1 MTDGV
6 GAARNRGVAPRI
18 GRAISR
24 MRCLR
29 SRSRALWRRKPTQSR
44 FTAGRTPR
52 PALAPTSSLGSGAAR
67 RRGASRGR
75 AIAAACT
82 GAALAYTGAA
92 RMAGCAGR
100 QNVRRQRQRQPK
112 RQPQCQS
119 GGIRL
124 SGRIRLSRR
133 GGLAVLAGTAGR
145 RSHRGRRGDRLRLGG
160 ERGGLGGR
168 AAASG
173 PTLVL
178 PRLKPT
184 PGLLGRLPVG
194 SNWSRCR
201 PRAED
206 GRNRFVHHQLAGHQA
221 CGNARPALLFGF
233 AFRDRAHLASP
244 VKATTFTDGYEWTE
258 FDLSPGGAE
267 AWGSS
272 HDPDARPETRVKFVK
287 LEVAC

>member
-1 MTDGV
+1 MPAVTDGV

-29 SRSRALWRRKPTQSR
+29 SRALWRRKPTQSR
-44 FTAGRTPR
+44 FTAGRTPL

-119 GGIRL
+119 GRIRRL

-133 GGLAVLAGTAGR
+133 RSLGWPSRLVSLAR
-145 RSHRGRRGDRLRLGG
+145 RRRHRGRRGARLRFGG

-168 AAASG
+168 ASASG
-173 PTLVL
+173 ALLVL
-178 PRLKPT
+178 HRRQPT
-184 PGLLGRLPVG
+184 
-194 SNWSRCR
+194 
-201 PRAED
+201 
-206 GRNRFVHHQLAGHQA
+206 
-221 CGNARPALLFGF
+221 
-233 AFRDRAHLASP
+233 
-244 VKATTFTDGYEWTE
+244 
-258 FDLSPGGAE
+258 
-267 AWGSS
+267 
-272 HDPDARPETRVKFVK
+272 
-287 LEVAC
+287 